1 MGKDLDDPTISVTI
15 RDVASH
21 ARVSVGSVSR
31 VLNGAPGIKA
41 ETRARV
47 EAAVATL
54 GYRPSKVAQS
64 LATRTRRPVNVAPTA
79 HLVTIGYLS
88 ADSFVLLNALP
99 APGSRMASRGI
110 LSFVGGPAANVAI
123 AAHRLGG
130 AWPVHA
136 HVISSVG
143 DDIESSQTFDTL
155 LGMGVGVSGVER
167 VPGGRLSRS
176 IVLVEPC
183 GRRTILNEPLTL
195 PEPIIA
201 RHLSRLRLLTGTAHG
216 LHFEGYRLGLADDI
230 PPNVLSGAASVSLDT
245 TGLDD
250 PAQETPHALAALA
263 RRFGAIFVSKGF
275 ARRTLPAATDRLDLA
290 LDRALAQ
297 TGWTGGGLIVVDLG
311 WAGAS
316 VLRAGEA
323 PLHRSA
329 PDVVTVD
336 TTGAGDVFVGIFLAV
351 RLNGGTLPVALEQA
365 VTGAALS
372 KGGIGLHG
380 TPVTADRIARCLA
393 DPPYTNGARP

>member
-1 MGKDLDDPTISVTI
+1 MDKDLNGPTLSVTI
-15 RDVASH
+15 RDVA
-21 ARVSVGSVSR
+21 AQAGVSVGSVSR
-31 VLNGAPGIKA
+31 VLNNASGIKA
-41 ETRARV
+41 DTRARV

-64 LATRTRRPVNVAPTA
+64 LATRARRPGMDAPTA
-79 HLVTIGYLS
+79 HLVTVGYLS

-99 APGSRMASRGI
+99 APGSRTASRGI
-110 LSFVGGPAANVAI
+110 LGFVGGPAANVAI

-130 AWPVHA
+130 AWPVRA
-136 HVISSVG
+136 HLISSVG

-195 PEPIIA
+195 PEPMIA
-201 RHLSRLRLLTGTAHG
+201 RHLSRLRALTGTAYG

-230 PPNVLSGAASVSLDT
+230 PPDVLSEAASLSLDT

-250 PAQETPHALAALA
+250 PARETPQAVAALT
-263 RRFGAIFVSKGF
+263 RRFDTVFVSEGF
-275 ARRTLPAATDRLDLA
+275 VRRTLPAATDRLDLA
-290 LDRALAQ
+290 LDRALDR
-297 TGWTGGGLIVVDLG
+297 TGWAGGGLVVVDLG
-311 WAGAS
+311 QAGAS
-316 VLRAGEA
+316 VLRAGQA
-323 PLHRSA
+323 PLHRPA
-329 PDVVTVD
+329 PDVVAVD

-351 RLNGGTLPVALEQA
+351 RLNGGTLPVALAQA

-372 KGGIGLHG
+372 KGGIGLHR

-393 DPPYTNGARP
+393 DWP